1 MTARNNASL
10 IAAELSKD
18 TGFQRV
24 TIDIDPTQ
32 WSTRRRNIIVRA
44 LQNGITQC
52 GYETGYFIK
61 CLTEAY
67 GASVQTMTGWQKD
80 IQAHCV
86 AEDKWDEL
94 MAYTCAWVRLALAG
108 FEKNNWDQE
117 NYWYKD
123 TLRNW
128 IRQVEDGIRPSTIPS
143 PNIGSPS
150 EKANFIQKYLRKDD
164 TELEFRDALIRKI
177 ERGEMLS
184 ISMNAR

>member
-32 WSTRRRNIIVRA
+32 WSTRRRNIILRA
-44 LQNGITQC
+44 LRHGVTQC

-67 GASVQTMTGWQKD
+67 GSSVVTMNNWTRD
-80 IQAHCV
+80 IPADAV
-86 AEDKWDEL
+86 DPDKFDEL
-94 MAYTCAWVRLALAG
+94 VAYTCAWVKLKAAG
-108 FEKNNWDQE
+108 MKEEDLDYYSRYTLNNWAHNVNRGQ
-117 NYWYKD
+117 
-123 TLRNW
+123 
-128 IRQVEDGIRPSTIPS
+128 RPSTFPTPDIKS
-143 PNIGSPS
+143 TT
-150 EKANFIQKYLRKDD
+150 EKALFIKQYLKKDE
-164 TELEFRDALIRKI
+164 TELEFREALAAKI

>member
-32 WSTRRRNIIVRA
+32 WSTRRRNIILRA
-44 LQNGITQC
+44 LRHGITQC

-67 GASVQTMTGWQKD
+67 GSSIVTMNNWTRD
-80 IQAHCV
+80 IPSSAV
-86 AEDKWDEL
+86 DPDKFDEL
-94 MAYTCAWVRLALAG
+94 VAYTCAWVKLKVAG
-108 FEKNNWDQE
+108 MKPKDANYYCSYTLTNWVNNVSSGQ
-117 NYWYKD
+117 
-123 TLRNW
+123 
-128 IRQVEDGIRPSTIPS
+128 RPSTFPTPEI
-143 PNIGSPS
+143 NNAN
-150 EKANFIQKYLRKDD
+150 EKALFIKQYLKKDE
-164 TELEFRDALIRKI
+164 TELEFREALAAKI